1 MGEKSRDVRIDQ
13 TFNNEFDLLGE
24 YAVQRQIQASLYQ
37 GEKLRAAENWLAARA
52 YGPQLALAREGN
64 ELAREAKLL
73 ARSSKRA
80 ARFANFIALVALI
93 IAATAVA
100 KVDPAITAWFKS
112 IFPHLP
118 NWG

>member
-1 MGEKSRDVRIDQ
+1 MGEKSGDVRIDQ

-52 YGPQLALAREGN
+52 
-64 ELAREAKLL
+64 
-73 ARSSKRA
+73 
-80 ARFANFIALVALI
+80 NFIALVALI

-100 KVDPAITAWFKS
+100 NVDPAITAWFKS
-112 IFPHLP
+112 IFPYLSH
-118 NWG
+118 WG